1 MASNNR
7 TPKSVL
13 SAPTFHP
20 FIVAQPLGLSRAERR
35 AHLAETKSKKPLLKR
50 VFNRA

>member
-13 SAPTFHP
+13 SA
-20 FIVAQPLGLSRAERR
+20 
-35 AHLAETKSKKPLLKR
+35 LAGTKSKKPLLKR